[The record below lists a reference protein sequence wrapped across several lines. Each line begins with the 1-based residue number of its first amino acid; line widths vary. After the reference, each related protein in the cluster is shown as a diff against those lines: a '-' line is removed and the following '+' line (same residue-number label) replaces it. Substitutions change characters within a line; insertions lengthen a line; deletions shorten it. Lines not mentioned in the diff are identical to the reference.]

1 MGEKKKKK
9 KPCCQ
14 NEVICLESR
23 ASSILEGREPG
34 ALTSLALWHTEPLSK
49 PVSGATEFSP
59 EITWQ
64 LLSLTVWSKSFQG
77 PYFKA
82 ACPWWK
88 PRSLPAKEFS
98 NTLKWAHLINFYS
111 LQAKVC
117 MFGGWALF
125 DVPTNSE
132 ACWWS
137 KQHLAFQ
144 SYFQNNIIS
153 GYIVLRRQLLRVF
166 LQIEFG
172 VRKELCFLAVAHWG
186 LETERTRP
194 SFDFLYLYFL
204 KSLKKKKTS
213 FKNGC
218 PGWIARSKLTKVEFN
233 ISIKTLWLG

>member
-1 MGEKKKKK
+1 MYELAASWKKKK

-64 LLSLTVWSKSFQG
+64 LLSLRVWSKSFQG

-117 MFGGWALF
+117 VFGGWALF
-125 DVPTNSE
+125 DVPINSE
-132 ACWWS
+132 ACRRS
-137 KQHLAFQ
+137 KQHLAFWG
-144 SYFQNNIIS
+144 YFQTNIIS
-153 GYIVLRRQLLRVF
+153 GYIVLRRQILRVF

-172 VRKELCFLAVAHWG
+172 VDKKTVFSGCG
-186 LETERTRP
+186 TLEFGKERTRP
-194 SFDFLYLYFL
+194 SFDFLYLYFFE
-204 KSLKKKKTS
+204 SLKKKP
-213 FKNGC
+213 F
-218 PGWIARSKLTKVEFN
+218 I
-233 ISIKTLWLG
+233 